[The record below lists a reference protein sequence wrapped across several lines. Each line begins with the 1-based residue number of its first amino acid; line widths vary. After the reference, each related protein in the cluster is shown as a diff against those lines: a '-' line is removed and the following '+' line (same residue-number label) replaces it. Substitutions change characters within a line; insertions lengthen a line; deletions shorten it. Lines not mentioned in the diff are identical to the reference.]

1 MTEPLI
7 SVIVP
12 VYKVE
17 QYLQKCVDSI
27 RNQTYRNL
35 EILLVDD
42 GSPDN
47 CGALCDALAQEDDRI
62 RVIHKENGGLSSAR
76 NAGLS
81 AMTGDYVG
89 FVDSDDWIAEDT
101 YALLYRRMRDENA
114 DISCGGI
121 ATHSG
126 SRVLTHFNPNLEETF
141 TFDRKEASR
150 ALIDNRII
158 TNSVC
163 DKLYKAEIFRHLR
176 FKEGIV
182 YEDFQLQY
190 RCLALADRVTYT
202 ARTCYY
208 YFVAPNSISRGAF
221 SKKQMDFVTNSLERM
236 EFYREHNPESL
247 PACMVAHLDICL
259 SLAGKAYGSAVWKE
273 VQTALTEQ
281 IAKPFPEEGEALLPK
296 RLRLQRAL
304 YRFSPFLFAT
314 LARIYQSLRK

>member
-27 RNQTYRNL
+27 RNQTYKNL

-47 CGALCDALAQEDDRI
+47 CGALCDALAQEDGRI
-62 RVIHKENGGLSSAR
+62 KVIHKENGGLSSAR

-126 SRVLTHFNPNLEETF
+126 SRGLTHFNPNLEETF

-150 ALIDNRII
+150 ELIDNRII

-259 SLAGKAYGSAVWKE
+259 SLASKAYGSAVWKE
-273 VQTALTEQ
+273 VQAALTEQ

>member
-17 QYLQKCVDSI
+17 QYLKKCVDSI
-27 RNQTYRNL
+27 RNQTYKNL

-62 RVIHKENGGLSSAR
+62 KVIHKENGGLSSAR

-89 FVDSDDWIAEDT
+89 FVDSDDWIAPDT
-101 YALLYRRMRDENA
+101 YALLYRRMCQENA

-126 SRVLTHFNPNLEETF
+126 SRVLTYFNPNLEETF
-141 TFDRKEASR
+141 TFDRQEAFR
-150 ALIDNRII
+150 ELIQNRII

-182 YEDFQLQY
+182 YEDFQIQY

-202 ARTCYY
+202 AQTCYF
-208 YFVAPNSISRGAF
+208 YFVAPNSISRGIF
-221 SKKQMDFVTNSLERM
+221 SKKQMDFVANSLERM
-236 EFYREHNPESL
+236 EFYKIHDPRSVPL
-247 PACMVAHLDICL
+247 CMSTHLDICL
-259 SLAGKAYGSAVWKE
+259 SLAAKAYGSNAWKE
-273 VQTALTEQ
+273 VRDELTEQ
-281 IAKPFPEEGEALLPK
+281 IRKPLTEDAEQILPK